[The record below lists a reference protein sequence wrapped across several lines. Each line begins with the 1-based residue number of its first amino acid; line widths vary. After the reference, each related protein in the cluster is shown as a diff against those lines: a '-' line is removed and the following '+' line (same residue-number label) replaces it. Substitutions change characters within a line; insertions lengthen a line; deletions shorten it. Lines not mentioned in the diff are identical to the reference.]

1 MKKYLNKAIIYKELK
16 GSWWIILTL
25 LFIVTSDGYFQFRT
39 LLDRVQYSDL
49 IRSGATTIYD
59 VSNYF
64 TDARVFPLIFILLI
78 IISQTI
84 MGADKKS
91 DFERIAAMPFTR
103 RETIISKLVTGE
115 LLLVIPLV
123 LNFLMI
129 LSMYYYNYAIIHSSI
144 KLWIIVKLLV
154 LNLLN
159 YSAILTFLMLIQS
172 IVGKKIAGSVLGL
185 IFMFVPIGLPCLIA
199 FVSTM
204 HLNNFNIAF
213 SISDGSVEKIAGW
226 LLVPFYNQLGMFR
239 SMGYLTRVVILIC
252 LISTFIA
259 LTYYSYKKNQFER
272 TGNVLMFSF
281 LEPIFKIGVA
291 VCFGLTG
298 FVFIYGI
305 GTDLIYRWN
314 LQKSLILFVSD
325 IGIIVVGALAYF
337 ITNKYI
343 KANRE

>member
-1 MKKYLNKAIIYKELK
+1 MKRYLNKAIIYKELK

-25 LFIVTSDGYFQFRT
+25 LFIVTSDGYFQFGT
-39 LLDRVQYSDL
+39 LIDRVQYSDL
-49 IRSGATTIYD
+49 FRSGATTIYD

-64 TDARVFPLIFILLI
+64 TDARVFPLIFIILI

-91 DFERIAAMPFTR
+91 DFERLAAMPFTR
-103 RETIISKLVTGE
+103 KETIISKLVTGE
-115 LLLVIPLV
+115 ILLVIPLV
-123 LNFLMI
+123 VNFIMI
-129 LSMYYYNYAIIHSSI
+129 LSLYCSNYNIIHPSVRFG
-144 KLWIIVKLLV
+144 IIVKLLL
-154 LNLLN
+154 LNLLS

-172 IVGKKIAGSVLGL
+172 IVGKKIAGSVLGV
-185 IFMFVPIGLPCLIA
+185 IFMFVPIGLLCLIA
-199 FVSTM
+199 FVSAM
-204 HLNNFNIAF
+204 HLNNFNIVF
-213 SISDGSVEKIAGW
+213 SISDGRVEKIAGW
-226 LLVPFYNQLGMFR
+226 LLVPLYNQLGMFH

-252 LISTFIA
+252 LICTFIA

-281 LEPIFKIGVA
+281 LEPIFKIGVS

-314 LQKSLILFVSD
+314 LQKNLILVMAD